1 MASSMNEENQLTE
14 RAWSSCCG
22 RLVSTVV
29 AEMFIT
35 NNETWSR
42 LEEIT
47 PYQKKQQKSAK
58 VTEPVLLSMP

>member
-42 LEEIT
+42 LEGIT
-47 PYQKKQQKSAK
+47 PYQKK
-58 VTEPVLLSMP
+58 